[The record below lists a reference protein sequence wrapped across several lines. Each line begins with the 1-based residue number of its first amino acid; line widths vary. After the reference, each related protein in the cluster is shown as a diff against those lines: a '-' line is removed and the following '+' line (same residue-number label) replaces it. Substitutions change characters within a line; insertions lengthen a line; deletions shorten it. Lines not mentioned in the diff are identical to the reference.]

1 MKDVFISLA
10 IVLGKRDSLTMV
22 ESYAGFLKENYSDYE
37 ILLLATEDIPN
48 ISELLRYVDKIR
60 FLQISNTS
68 DYEILC
74 AAALENA
81 IGDIT
86 IIGRLE
92 NLTKDIIEQ
101 GVSTCFEG
109 SDIVIGCT
117 DISCPAW
124 YRFGSRIFRT
134 AVSRVINYNIPI
146 NDSGLRIVSRRAAN
160 TIISKNRFHRNLF
173 LQMNHCGYTVKTLEY
188 RCDKRLKKP
197 HSLAKIYNHAVS
209 ILILNSTKPLRFMNV
224 LGLFSSFI
232 SFLFAL
238 YSVVVHLFKRN
249 VVEGWTTQILFTSIQ
264 FFFLFLILAFLGEYI
279 LRLLSNQNN
288 TSSYNVVLEKHS
300 SVMLDLSRL
309 NVISESTASEVNLT
323 QTGRDR

>member
-1 MKDVFISLA
+1 
-10 IVLGKRDSLTMV
+10 
-22 ESYAGFLKENYSDYE
+22 
-37 ILLLATEDIPN
+37 
-48 ISELLRYVDKIR
+48 
-60 FLQISNTS
+60 
-68 DYEILC
+68 
-74 AAALENA
+74 
-81 IGDIT
+81 
-86 IIGRLE
+86 
-92 NLTKDIIEQ
+92 
-101 GVSTCFEG
+101 
-109 SDIVIGCT
+109 
-117 DISCPAW
+117 
-124 YRFGSRIFRT
+124 
-134 AVSRVINYNIPI
+134 
-146 NDSGLRIVSRRAAN
+146 
-160 TIISKNRFHRNLF
+160 
-173 LQMNHCGYTVKTLEY
+173 
-188 RCDKRLKKP
+188 
-197 HSLAKIYNHAVS
+197 
-209 ILILNSTKPLRFMNV
+209 MNV